1 MSYVLETSNE
11 DVDVSAR
18 SRLRIRPLK
27 RRRVPR
33 ILLIDDDA
41 ATRALC
47 VANLRALKIDVFE
60 AEDGLTGLKLA
71 RRKRPDLVLLDV
83 SMPGLD
89 GFQVA
94 ESVRRR
100 RKTRNIPLV
109 FVSGE
114 MDIDARA
121 RELGAIA
128 ALPKP
133 YDPVTLASL
142 IVATLSP
149 EPRTI

>member
-1 MSYVLETSNE
+1 MSYVLETSADDIE
-11 DVDVSAR
+11 TSAR
-18 SRLRIRPLK
+18 RRLHIRPLK
-27 RRRVPR
+27 RGRVPR

-41 ATRALC
+41 GARALC
-47 VANLRALKIDVFE
+47 VANLRTLKIDVFE

-71 RRKRPDLVLLDV
+71 RRKMPDLVLLDV

-114 MDIDARA
+114 TDIDARA

-133 YDPVTLASL
+133 FDPVTLASL

>member
-1 MSYVLETSNE
+1 
-11 DVDVSAR
+11 
-18 SRLRIRPLK
+18 
-27 RRRVPR
+27 
-33 ILLIDDDA
+33 
-41 ATRALC
+41 
-47 VANLRALKIDVFE
+47 
-60 AEDGLTGLKLA
+60 
-71 RRKRPDLVLLDV
+71 
-83 SMPGLD
+83 MPGLD

-94 ESVRRR
+94 ESVRRG

-114 MDIDARA
+114 TDIDARA

-133 YDPVTLASL
+133 FDPVTLASL

>member
-1 MSYVLETSNE
+1 MSYVLETSSGGIE
-11 DVDVSAR
+11 ASAR
-18 SRLRIRPLK
+18 RRLHIRPLK

-41 ATRALC
+41 GTRALC
-47 VANLRALKIDVFE
+47 VANLRALEIDVFE

-71 RRKRPDLVLLDV
+71 RQKRPDLVLLDV

-100 RKTRNIPLV
+100 RKTRHIPLV
-109 FVSGE
+109 FLSGE
-114 MDIDARA
+114 VGIDARA

-128 ALPKP
+128 ALRKP
-133 YDPVTLASL
+133 FDPVALASL

-149 EPRTI
+149 EPRAI

>member
-1 MSYVLETSNE
+1 MSYVLETSDGDIE
-11 DVDVSAR
+11 TSACR
-18 SRLRIRPLK
+18 RLHIRPLK
-27 RRRVPR
+27 RKRVPR
-33 ILLIDDDA
+33 ILIIDDDA

-47 VANLRALKIDVFE
+47 VANLQALKLDVFE

-71 RRKRPDLVLLDV
+71 RQKRPDLVLLDV

-114 MDIDARA
+114 TGIDARA

-128 ALPKP
+128 ALAKP
-133 YDPVTLASL
+133 FDPVALASL

>member
-1 MSYVLETSNE
+1 MSYVLETSPG
-11 DVDVSAR
+11 DVEASAR
-18 SRLRIRPLK
+18 RRLHIRPLK

-41 ATRALC
+41 GARALC
-47 VANLRALKIDVFE
+47 VANLQALKIDVFE

-71 RRKRPDLVLLDV
+71 RQKRPDLVLLDV
-83 SMPGLD
+83 SMPGLN

-94 ESVRRR
+94 EIVRRG

-114 MDIDARA
+114 TDIDARA

-128 ALPKP
+128 SLRKP
-133 YDPVTLASL
+133 FDPVTLASL
-142 IVATLSP
+142 IVATLRP